1 MEKGRAIGVSISTGR
16 RIKNSKLM
24 LARKMR
30 REMTYAERCFWNAVR
45 NRKLFGLKFRRQ
57 QIIEGFIADF
67 YCHELRLIVEIDGG
81 IHETQKDYDT
91 LRTGIIANNDI
102 AVMRFANDE
111 VIHRFE
117 IIVKRIEAL
126 LHPSPDS
133 SGEGQG

>member
-1 MEKGRAIGVSISTGR
+1 MEKDRAIGVSTGR

-45 NRKLFGLKFRRQ
+45 GRKLFGLKFRRQ

-81 IHETQKDYDT
+81 IHETQKHYDM

-102 AVMRFANDE
+102 AVMRFENDD
-111 VIHRFE
+111 VVNRFD
-117 IIVKRIEAL
+117 VVA
-126 LHPSPDS
+126 
-133 SGEGQG
+133 